1 MPKSS
6 ITNTEKELQIVW
18 ENLSTTKKL
27 LFIALMC
34 LIAPFAPEFIFLADL
49 GGIELVF
56 SFLVLYYK
64 PLIIKLKNFIERLRF
79 EVDICVSAFKNSS
92 LLKPKVYF
100 TQAAFYT
107 CAFVVFGSTFY
118 ASFFLLP
125 AMLLNTQIV

>member
-1 MPKSS
+1 
-6 ITNTEKELQIVW
+6 
-18 ENLSTTKKL
+18 
-27 LFIALMC
+27 MC
-34 LIAPFAPEFIFLADL
+34 LIAPFAPEFIFLADI

-64 PLIIKLKNFIERLRF
+64 PLIFKVKCAIDKIKF
-79 EVDICVSAFKNSS
+79 EVDICINAFKNSS

-125 AMLLNTQIV
+125 AMLFNTQII